1 MGEFKEKRVALYGVS
16 AEPQRKV
23 DKATRDWHLDY
34 QVFSDQS
41 HVLRNYLSEQGMVS
55 IQITGGGEHPST
67 FSKVHPFIK
76 LYPNGVAQPGLV
88 CIKPDRSVLFS
99 WAIEPSLSNL
109 GGGTNRPVPRE
120 IWGSVQAKLADPTAS
135 SDGVVAVEDMHM
147 LGMCSICALL

>member
-1 MGEFKEKRVALYGVS
+1 MEGAQYNSCIYVAQAAFCILEKCYQQKHVNRVSITTDKS
-16 AEPQRKV
+16 ATP
-23 DKATRDWHLDY
+23 L

-55 IQITGGGEHPST
+55 IRITGGGEHPST

-99 WAIEPSLSNL
+99 WAIEPSLV
-109 GGGTNRPVPRE
+109 GG
-120 IWGSVQAKLADPTAS
+120 Q
-135 SDGVVAVEDMHM
+135 
-147 LGMCSICALL
+147 